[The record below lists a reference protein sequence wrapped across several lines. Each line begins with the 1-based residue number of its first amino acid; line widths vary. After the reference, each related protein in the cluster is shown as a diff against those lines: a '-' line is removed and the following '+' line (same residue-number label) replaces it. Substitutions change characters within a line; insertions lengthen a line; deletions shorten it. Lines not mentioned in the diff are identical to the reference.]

1 MPDTSPLVSV
11 IIPAYRRADF
21 VNQAVAGVLRQTFT
35 DYEIIVVDDAS
46 GEDVVRQYRLPSPAT
61 LIRRAVNSGSAAI
74 PRNDGF
80 RAARGTYL
88 AFLDMDDLW
97 LPEKLASQVAVLEAR
112 PEVGVAY
119 CHYTLVDEALNPE
132 PKQAPAPKI
141 GADALAQMIAGNFI
155 RSPSQA
161 LIRRSAIEAEG
172 AFDETIVGTSDW
184 SLWLHLARSTKF
196 AGDPAPLVLYRRHG
210 SQQSRDMRRMR
221 CGGITVL
228 EKEREWIARERPDL
242 LPLLQHHLAQRY
254 YVYTKA
260 QMKLGDDV
268 PAVYRTLRTAVA
280 CSPGTLRIYQGFA
293 RLACYAIGQKFGRKP
308 SV

>member
-1 MPDTSPLVSV
+1 MTDTPPLVSV

-21 VNQAVAGVLRQTFT
+21 VNQAVAGILQQTFT

-46 GEDVVRQYRLPSPAT
+46 GEDVVRQYQLPAAAI
-61 LIRRAVNSGSAAI
+61 LIRRTVNSGSAAI

-80 RAARGTYL
+80 RAARGKYL

-97 LPEKLASQVAVLEAR
+97 LPEKLASQVAVLDAQ
-112 PEVGVAY
+112 PEVGVAF

-132 PKQAPAPKI
+132 SRQAQAPKI

-161 LIRRSAIEAEG
+161 LIRRSVMEAEG

-184 SLWLHLARSTKF
+184 SLWLHLTRSSRF
-196 AGDPAPLVLYRRHG
+196 AGDPAPLVLYRRHKG
-210 SQQSRDMRRMR
+210 QQSKDMRRMR
-221 CGGITVL
+221 RGGIIVL
-228 EKEREWIARERPDL
+228 EKEREWIARERPGL

-254 YVYTKA
+254 YVYAKA
-260 QMKLGDDV
+260 QMRLGDDV
-268 PAVYRTLRTAVA
+268 SAVYRTLHTAVV
-280 CSPGTLRIYQGFA
+280 CSPATLRTYQGFA
-293 RLACYAIGQKFGRKP
+293 RLACYAIGQKLGRKL